1 MCGQKEALTSPN
13 PKREE
18 KSQLG
23 LRLLK
28 LLKLA
33 SVSVLNRGPFL
44 VQMLESNFM
53 ECSTYVAQPFLPRT
67 TRPLGLVGRAEKVDP
82 ASGGA
87 QGSWMLL
94 HSLFCYPSL
103 PEHYPSLLVL

>member
-1 MCGQKEALTSPN
+1 MGEKEALTSPN
-13 PKREE
+13 PEREE

-33 SVSVLNRGPFL
+33 SVSVLNRGPSL
-44 VQMLESNFM
+44 VQMLESNFI
-53 ECSTYVAQPFLPRT
+53 ECSTYAAQPAPPRK
-67 TRPLGLVGRAEKVDP
+67 TRPLCLVGRAEKVDP

-87 QGSWMLL
+87 QGAWMLL
-94 HSLFCYPSL
+94 HSLFRYPSP
-103 PEHYPSLLVL
+103 PEHHPPAEVL